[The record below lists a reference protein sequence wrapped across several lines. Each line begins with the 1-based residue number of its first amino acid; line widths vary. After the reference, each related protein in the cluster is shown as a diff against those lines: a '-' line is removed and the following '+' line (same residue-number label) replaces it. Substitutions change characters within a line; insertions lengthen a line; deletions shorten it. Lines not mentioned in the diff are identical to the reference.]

1 ISKPGIG
8 PGPLCVQLRTGMDD
22 QQAQE
27 LLAFLGPESRPDLR
41 AQAVHCVAG
50 LTVTPEGRRL
60 LTTRPDFVEA
70 LLALT
75 ADPSTDVAKEA
86 FHALIN
92 LAAEPG
98 THIILAKGLPDLL
111 DLLLDPGSPLADQA
125 CALLS
130 NFSREE
136 SAARQ
141 LLTALQREKESG
153 LVALVD
159 ALGGADPQA
168 GLHYLGPLLSNLS
181 QLPEARK
188 VLLDPS
194 RCVIQKLL
202 PFTQFM
208 ASDVRRGGIVGTL
221 RNCCF
226 EYRES
231 LKNLSAFLWPL
242 FWTLLSLYHFHS
254 EEKFSEIPTFT
265 LKVSPVSAT
274 ISRVRAC
281 GGCRLGNE
289 DCPFV
294 PQGIPKARSKAD
306 FLPPHFFVCF
316 LLQVLIAEEPPSGME
331 NLLEVEIPTKVEE
344 ELQRLDQEEEEQLQK
359 EGLAASKRPEPCPEG
374 LRR

>member
-1 ISKPGIG
+1 
-8 PGPLCVQLRTGMDD
+8 MDD
-22 QQAQE
+22 QQARE
-27 LLAFLGPESRPDLR
+27 LLDFLGPESRPDLR

-50 LTVTPEGRRL
+50 LTVTLEGRQL

-75 ADPSTDVAKEA
+75 SDPSVDVAKEA

-92 LAAEPG
+92 LATEPDA
-98 THIILAKGLPDLL
+98 HIVLAKGLPDLL
-111 DLLLDPGSPLADQA
+111 GLLLDPGNPLADQA
-125 CALLS
+125 CVLLS

-136 SAARQ
+136 AAARQ
-141 LLTALQREKESG
+141 LLTALQRENEKG

-159 ALGGADPQA
+159 ALGSPDPQA

-208 ASDVRRGGIVGTL
+208 ASDIRRGGIVGTL

-226 EYRES
+226 EYRCHEW
-231 LKNLSAFLWPL
+231 LLGEEVDLLPFLLLPL
-242 FWTLLSLYHFHS
+242 AGP
-254 EEKFSEIPTFT
+254 EEFPDDEMEKLP
-265 LKVSPVSAT
+265 LD
-274 ISRVRAC
+274 
-281 GGCRLGNE
+281 L
-289 DCPFV
+289 
-294 PQGIPKARSKAD
+294 QY
-306 FLPPHFFVCF
+306 LPPEKEREPDPDIRKM
-316 LLQVLIAEEPPSGME
+316 LLEAIMLLTATKPGRHLVREKGTYLVLRELHRWEADPGARAACEKVIQVLIAEEPPSGME

-344 ELQRLDQEEEEQLQK
+344 ELQRLDQKEEEELQK
-359 EGLAASKRPEPCPEG
+359 EELAAGERPEPCPKG

>member
-1 ISKPGIG
+1 
-8 PGPLCVQLRTGMDD
+8 MDD

-242 FWTLLSLYHFHS
+242 FWTAAPSVLAGDSKNRHS
-254 EEKFSEIPTFT
+254 KICISKQNIFQT
-265 LKVSPVSAT
+265 LVTGKE
-274 ISRVRAC
+274 C
-281 GGCRLGNE
+281 GRQ
-289 DCPFV
+289 
-294 PQGIPKARSKAD
+294 QGIPKARSKAD